1 MTKKQ
6 ISPKD
11 LIATEPVEVEI
22 GDLVA
27 SYEAIIMLTRM
38 PFDVMVGF
46 KISKAYREIY
56 REVKAFEDLKDKLR
70 KDYATEEKLENGQ
83 KKYNFGENEKKVEG
97 MIKDEMMKK
106 VSLKIAPISIGEL
119 KSQEIQPS
127 ILADLYWLINE

>member
-11 LIATEPVEVEI
+11 LIATEAIEVEI

-27 SYEAIIMLTRM
+27 GFEAILMLSRM
-38 PFDVMVGF
+38 TFDVMIGY

-56 REVKAFEDLKDKLR
+56 KEVKAFEDLKDKLR
-70 KDYATEEKLENGQ
+70 KDYATEEKGENGQ
-83 KKYNFGENEKKVEG
+83 LKYNFGENDKKVQQI
-97 MIKDEMMKK
+97 IKDEMMEK
-106 VSLKIAPISIGEL
+106 VSLNIAPISLGEL

-127 ILADLYWLINE
+127 VLADLYWLIKE

>member
-27 SYEAIIMLTRM
+27 SYEAILMLARM

-46 KISKAYREIY
+46 KISKAYKEIY

-70 KDYATEEKLENGQ
+70 KEYATEEKLENGQ

-97 MIKDEMMKK
+97 LIKDEMMKK
-106 VSLKIAPISIGEL
+106 VSLNIAPISVGEL
-119 KSQEIQPS
+119 KGKELQPS
-127 ILADLYWLINE
+127 VLADLYWLINE